1 MVTGK
6 FAGRPLGRPNIK
18 KAAEKL
24 SLYALLVKNAGI
36 RMGLLNKV
44 ERRLLVPRPSSLAPH
59 CKELI
64 NAVKRLA
71 VSTG

>member
-1 MVTGK
+1 LGMVTGK
-6 FAGRPLGRPNIK
+6 FAGRPHGRPNIK
-18 KAAEKL
+18 KAAEEL
-24 SLYALLVKNAGI
+24 SLYALLVIHAGI
-36 RMGLLNKV
+36 RIGLLKMV
-44 ERRLLVPRPSSLAPH
+44 ERRIARLSPLF